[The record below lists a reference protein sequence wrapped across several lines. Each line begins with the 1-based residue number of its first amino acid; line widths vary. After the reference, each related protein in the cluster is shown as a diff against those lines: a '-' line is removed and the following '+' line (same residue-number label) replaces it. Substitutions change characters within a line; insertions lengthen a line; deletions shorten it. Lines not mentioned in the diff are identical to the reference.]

1 MVWSS
6 LGSVNANA
14 AFTPFNVA
22 LIGNE
27 LIRLEVSLLGENIYS
42 LKRLDFVETYFGGL
56 TRHALSLP
64 VKNISVI
71 QEFLLPEIIGVNGF
85 SLRTLSVKH
94 NKFGLADS
102 TVVLVEAFRWLEAID
117 DDNIPVLDGGVYG

>member
-14 AFTPFNVA
+14 AFTPFDTA
-22 LIGNE
+22 LLGDE
-27 LIRLEVSLLGENIYS
+27 LLRIEVSLVGENTFG
-42 LKRLDFVETYFGGL
+42 LKRLDFVETFFGGL

-64 VKNISVI
+64 VKSISVI
-71 QEFLLPEIIGVNGF
+71 HPFVLSEIFVINGF

-94 NKFGLADS
+94 NKFGLAD
-102 TVVLVEAFRWLEAID
+102 TTAVLVEAFRWEA
-117 DDNIPVLDGGVYG
+117 